1 MVERDS
7 SAHTITLDVHSTH
20 HDHVDEAIEVEMD
33 AAGAPT
39 TTRYVVER
47 ELGRGG
53 LSVVYAAARVDDGT
67 RVAIKVPFSHL
78 TDKKAL
84 RSRYVREARITG
96 AVSHPNVIRIDDSGV
111 LPDGRPY
118 LVTELVDG
126 ESLDQRLRRG
136 PLSAD
141 DALLVGVQLLG
152 AVAALG
158 RSGIVHRDIKPSNI
172 MVTSDGARLTSVKL
186 LDLGIAQRVQET
198 AQELP
203 MAPGPAAGTPMYMA
217 PEQLNGLSVDSRTD
231 VYACGAVLYECM
243 FGVRDDGHRNV
254 RDARWRRALSFLR
267 RGDEGPRH
275 RYPRALL
282 SAVNTALSPQR
293 RRRYPS
299 AEAMEQALL
308 RARRSHQRPL
318 SQRVLGASLAASAA
332 LSVLGGAAYL
342 ALGKR
347 PGLDG
352 ALPRS
357 AATEQVAVVDA
368 RDRGAAVATPAQ
380 QPSAPSAKP
389 PTALAPAEAEPS
401 TPGSDEAAPR
411 DPKSQAAKAIGRRL
425 ARARAA
431 LEAESPREARQHA
444 RSALS
449 VDRYEPEALR
459 IVIRA
464 SVALG
469 DTQAAREALATYGS
483 AHPSAGDLAALR
495 ALVP

>member
-39 TTRYVVER
+39 TTRYVVEH

-53 LSVVYAAARVDDGT
+53 LSVVYAAARIDDGT

-78 TDKKAL
+78 ADKKAL

-96 AVSHPNVIRIDDSGV
+96 AVRHPHVIRIDDSGV

-118 LVTELVDG
+118 LVTELVEG

-172 MVTSDGARLTSVKL
+172 MVTSDGARITSLKL

-203 MAPGPAAGTPMYMA
+203 MTPGPAAGTPMYMA
-217 PEQLNGLSVDSRTD
+217 PEQLNGLSVDARTD
-231 VYACGAVLYECM
+231 IYACGAVLYECM

-254 RDARWRRALSFLR
+254 GDARRHRALSFLR
-267 RGDEGPRH
+267 RGEEGPRH

-282 SAVNTALSPQR
+282 SAVNTALHPQR

-299 AEAMEQALL
+299 AEAMEHALL
-308 RARRSHQRPL
+308 RARRRHQQPL
-318 SQRVLGASLAASAA
+318 SRRVLGASLAASAA

-342 ALGKR
+342 AVGKR
-347 PGLDG
+347 ANPDEGLQ
-352 ALPRS
+352 RS
-357 AATEQVAVVDA
+357 AATEQVAAVETHD
-368 RDRGAAVATPAQ
+368 RDRARAARAE
-380 QPSAPSAKP
+380 QPSAASARL
-389 PTALAPAEAEPS
+389 PTAPATTVAGPRAE
-401 TPGSDEAAPR
+401 EAAPR
-411 DPKSQAAKAIGRRL
+411 DPKSQAAQAIDRRL

-431 LEAESPREARQHA
+431 LDANNPREARQHA

-459 IVIRA
+459 MVIRTSA
-464 SVALG
+464 ALG
-469 DTQAAREALATYGS
+469 DAAAAREALATYGS
-483 AHPSAGDLAALR
+483 AHPNANDLGALR